1 MFGDKYKIDNNKI
14 NPRPSTIDSLSE
26 KMKYN
31 IDNNEVKFSRK
42 NKYRYGLVAASFIF
56 VIISVGGYFISSG
69 NNKSGDLAKT
79 ELSLEEKKSETIT
92 GEEGNTKE
100 DSANDSNQIGIEE
113 DKVVFYVPKTEIKK
127 RDDTML
133 ASMVSMVIYN
143 GRVYVQSGTNI
154 SKEDANLLKG
164 KKIGVT
170 KDLCEFMEQ
179 SDTKVGGTIDF
190 DKVEGLV
197 GPGEVEVY
205 EAKGYDENF
214 RLLIDY
220 KDEYRDIPEIYESLN
235 GIRIKTGNDVFG
247 KLKIAGNIKSVK
259 WDTFNNWN
267 YGTHDPKNVDV
278 DENINNFVK
287 AMYDSIP
294 YSLEDKEFRNQFYY
308 KETEYYEEGQDKQK
322 FLYIKLNDGTTIQ
335 VRLFSNG
342 YIAYSGLYGFVFKVE
357 EKAFNDLWNILII
370 PGA

>member
-1 MFGDKYKIDNNKI
+1 MFGDKYKADNNKI
-14 NPRPSTIDSLSE
+14 NPRPSTINSLSE
-26 KMKYN
+26 KMKNN

-56 VIISVGGYFISSG
+56 VFISIGGYFISSG
-69 NNKSGDLAKT
+69 NNKSGDLANS
-79 ELSLEEKKSETIT
+79 ELSLEEKQNEAIKDKDI
-92 GEEGNTKE
+92 NKKE
-100 DSANDSNQIGIEE
+100 DSVSDNDHLCIEE
-113 DKVVFYVPKTEIKK
+113 DKVGFYVPKIEIKK
-127 RDDTML
+127 RDDSIQACMI
-133 ASMVSMVIYN
+133 SMVIYD

-170 KDLCEFMEQ
+170 KDLYDYMEQ

-190 DKVEGLV
+190 DKVEGLA

-220 KDEYRDIPEIYESLN
+220 KDEYRDTPEIYECLN
-235 GIRIKTGNDVFG
+235 GIRIKTGNDIFG
-247 KLKIAGNIKSVK
+247 KLKIEDNIKSVK

-267 YGTHDPKNVDV
+267 YGTHNPKNVAI
-278 DENINNFVK
+278 DENINNFIK
-287 AMYDSIP
+287 AIYESMP
-294 YSLEDKEFRNQFYY
+294 YSLENEEFENQFYY

-322 FLYIKLNDGTTIQ
+322 FLYLDLKDGTTIQ
-335 VRLFSNG
+335 IRLFSNG
-342 YIAYSGLYGFVFKVE
+342 YIAYSGLNGFVFKVE
-357 EKAFNDLWNILII
+357 EKVFNNLWDLLK
-370 PGA
+370 